1 MKTISSLSEI
11 EVEIYAPE
19 FSTWTALGYVEAR
32 SRTSTLSTT
41 IILVQS
47 RIVSRVRD
55 KVPEA
60 VDLGI
65 LSTSW
70 RRPMWCLMI

>member
-1 MKTISSLSEI
+1 MKTIPSLVEI
-11 EVEIYAPE
+11 EVEIYAPG
-19 FSTWTALGYVEAR
+19 FSTWTALGCVEAM
-32 SRTSTLSTT
+32 SRTSMLSTT
-41 IILVQS
+41 IVLVQS
-47 RIVSRVRD
+47 RTVSRVRD

-70 RRPMWCLMI
+70 RRPM